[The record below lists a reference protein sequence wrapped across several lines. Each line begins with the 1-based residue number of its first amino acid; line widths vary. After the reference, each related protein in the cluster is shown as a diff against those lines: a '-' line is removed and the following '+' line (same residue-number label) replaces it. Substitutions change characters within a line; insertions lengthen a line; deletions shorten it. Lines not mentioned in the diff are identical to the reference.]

1 MKKFFLFYF
10 FIAFLISSSVLAKTL
25 EQKKEELK
33 KIYENGGI
41 SKIEYKKAIEFL
53 ENPTKEEKKEKK
65 ILSLKKKK
73 NKTNSFK
80 KDKKD
85 EEVITLEKIEKLGK
99 PFKFDKSYYPESMQ
113 VKFKGFIN
121 QFTGIGRIAG
131 QFLFKSFNRPK
142 SYQQKNPGELIKAMA
157 MYEIFYA
164 TQLWE
169 SRTAIERYKKNEYK
183 QILSRKKDDE
193 KKIRSLLGMKK
204 GQKGMREAL
213 GMTLETPAKD
223 AIKKFWLLGEFLALG
238 TGVDNEKLSKDLKK
252 RKELIEEYK
261 IKIADLKKKLKDD
274 IDEDDGKDEKQV
286 E

>member
-1 MKKFFLFYF
+1 MKFFIVL
-10 FIAFLISSSVLAKTL
+10 ITSILISLSVSA
-25 EQKKEELK
+25 ESIDQKKEELK
-33 KIYENGGI
+33 KVYESGGI
-41 SKIEYKKAIEFL
+41 TKTEYKKAMEFL
-53 ENPTKEEKKEKK
+53 ENPAKEEKKEIKAF
-65 ILSLKKKK
+65 SLKKKK
-73 NKTNSFK
+73 NKTNIFK

-85 EEVITLEKIEKLGK
+85 EEEITLEKIEKLGK

-113 VKFKGFIN
+113 VKFKGFMN

-131 QFLFKSFNRPK
+131 QFLFKSFNRSK

-183 QILSRKKDDE
+183 QILSRKKNDE

-213 GMTLETPAKD
+213 GMTLETPTKD

-252 RKELIEEYK
+252 RKELLEEYK

-274 IDEDDGKDEKQV
+274 IDEEDGEDEKQV

>member
-1 MKKFFLFYF
+1 MRF
-10 FIAFLISSSVLAKTL
+10 FIVLITLTLISLSVSANSID
-25 EQKKEELK
+25 QKKDELK
-33 KIYENGGI
+33 KVYESGGI
-41 SKIEYKKAIEFL
+41 TKTEYKKAMEFL
-53 ENPTKEEKKEKK
+53 ENPAKEEKKEKK
-65 ILSLKKKK
+65 VFSLKKKK
-73 NKTNSFK
+73 NETNIFK

-113 VKFKGFIN
+113 VKFKGFMN

-169 SRTAIERYKKNEYK
+169 SRTAIERYKKNDYK
-183 QILSRKKDDE
+183 QILSRKKNDE

-252 RKELIEEYK
+252 RKELLEEYK

-274 IDEDDGKDEKQV
+274 IDEEDGEDEKQV

>member
-1 MKKFFLFYF
+1 
-10 FIAFLISSSVLAKTL
+10 
-25 EQKKEELK
+25 
-33 KIYENGGI
+33 
-41 SKIEYKKAIEFL
+41 
-53 ENPTKEEKKEKK
+53 
-65 ILSLKKKK
+65 
-73 NKTNSFK
+73 
-80 KDKKD
+80 
-85 EEVITLEKIEKLGK
+85 
-99 PFKFDKSYYPESMQ
+99 MQ
-113 VKFKGFIN
+113 VKFKGFMN

-131 QFLFKSFNRPK
+131 QFLFKSFNRSK

-183 QILSRKKDDE
+183 QILSRKKNDE

-252 RKELIEEYK
+252 RKELLEEYK

-274 IDEDDGKDEKQV
+274 IDEEDGEDEKQV